1 MESVKNSAGI
11 HIVIPSLDNHKT
23 IKPLISSLLE
33 NNYKPI
39 VVDDG
44 SNPPL
49 KHSLEEFESQIE
61 IITHDRNRG
70 KGEALLSGARYVES
84 RGGDFF
90 VSMDADGQHLPSEI
104 PKLLEINDNKSIII
118 GARNF
123 KIDNVPFG
131 SKFGRWFS
139 NFWAVLDTSQ
149 KITDSLSG
157 FRLYP
162 ISILDLKYSTTGF
175 DWEME
180 VLVKHA
186 WKKRAIKEV
195 EIECFYPD
203 PKERVSHFKKFI
215 DTMKI
220 VAVHVKLLPLRVL
233 LLRGFI

>member
-1 MESVKNSAGI
+1 LQPKERHNTI
-11 HIVIPSLDNHKT
+11 HIVIPSLDNHAT
-23 IKPLISSLLE
+23 IKPLIVSLLDE
-33 NNYKPI
+33 GYAPI

-44 SNPPL
+44 SSPPL
-49 KHSLEEFESQIE
+49 KETLKEFGEEIE
-61 IITHDRNRG
+61 IITHEKNRG
-70 KGEALLSGARYVES
+70 KGEALLSGARCAKS
-84 RGGDFF
+84 RGVYFF
-90 VSMDADGQHLPSEI
+90 VSMDADGQHLSSEI
-104 PKLLEINDNKSIII
+104 PKLLNANDNKSIII

-123 KIDNVPFG
+123 GIDNVPFG

-162 ISILDLKYSTTGF
+162 ISILDLHFSTTGF

-195 EIECFYPD
+195 DIECYYPD
-203 PKERVSHFKKFI
+203 PNERVSHFKKFT

-220 VAVHVKLLPLRVL
+220 VAVHVKLLPLRVFL
-233 LLRGFI
+233 LKGFI